1 MPTPESMTISI
12 PYNSAREIM
21 STLEVGLA
29 LSDGNITPDAQ
40 SNCETLLSDI
50 RHELDLYS
58 KVLEDRNG
66 L

>member
-1 MPTPESMTISI
+1 MLIEKMTVTI

-21 STLEVGLA
+21 QVLDVGLTMA
-29 LSDGNITPDAQ
+29 HGNITKDAQ
-40 SNCETLLSDI
+40 SDCETLLSDI
-50 RHELDLYS
+50 RHELELYQ